1 MQHNENI
8 ISLIDIESE
17 ASKTLVKMQLR
28 KKDDKSKWAKDAR
41 KFCLSLFYKSPSAYM
56 YLLRQDIRL
65 AAPST
70 LRQWLAKTSTPP
82 GISKEIFYNIKE
94 KFEHSSF
101 LERACV
107 VSFDEMSIMRSLEYS
122 KTRDYIEGLEDYGS
136 GHRTNKIAKN
146 VLVFVVRGLYKSW
159 KMPIAYFLSSG
170 NVKAE
175 MLNQDVCENL
185 FARFRQK
192 SGSNRNPTAKQLRTI
207 FRSSIVNSLI
217 KLPSS
222 KNCEDEDG
230 TFIEC
235 PTNVQPMP
243 SKASEETT
251 AQPSC
256 SNKTPSRRILLSEVE
271 TVTQQVR
278 CSEQS
283 DDHEPATLE
292 HCSVTYFAGYLAMH
306 LLKNNVCDICYQTL
320 QKKEAFLNSEKELLI
335 LNKSFSFNKTIK
347 LKMPSDNLIKLV
359 SLALDAFNLN
369 FEKMLH
375 HINLKSQLSKH
386 ILQFLSSEAAQLLN
400 FTCYDHVVSIINQLI
415 TVKVNF
421 YCKTSNMKF

>member
-1 MQHNENI
+1 MVQNCKAVLQLFHEESTDNI
-8 ISLIDIESE
+8 DFLI
-17 ASKTLVKMQLR
+17 
-28 KKDDKSKWAKDAR
+28 
-41 KFCLSLFYKSPSAYM
+41 
-56 YLLRQDIRL
+56 
-65 AAPST
+65 
-70 LRQWLAKTSTPP
+70 
-82 GISKEIFYNIKE
+82 
-94 KFEHSSF
+94 
-101 LERACV
+101 
-107 VSFDEMSIMRSLEYS
+107 
-122 KTRDYIEGLEDYGS
+122 
-136 GHRTNKIAKN
+136 TN
-146 VLVFVVRGLYKSW
+146 R
-159 KMPIAYFLSSG
+159 
-170 NVKAE
+170 
-175 MLNQDVCENL
+175 LNQDVCENL

-386 ILQFLSSEAAQLLN
+386 ILQFLSSEAAELLN

-421 YCKTSNMKF
+421 YCKTSKHEVLDKSKMHPKLRILKNK